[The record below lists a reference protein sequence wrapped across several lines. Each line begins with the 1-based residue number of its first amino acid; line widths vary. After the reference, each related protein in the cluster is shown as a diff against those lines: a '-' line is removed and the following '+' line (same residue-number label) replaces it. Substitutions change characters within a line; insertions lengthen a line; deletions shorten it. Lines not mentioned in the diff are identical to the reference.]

1 MSPTNK
7 EQILQMNLLV
17 GSYAD
22 VEHEVKRVV
31 EGCFG
36 RHGEYTYTLSKF
48 ESNIDYVGES
58 VLGST
63 HEAFTAANTSY
74 SVQATAKWTP
84 A

>member
-1 MSPTNK
+1 MSPTNQ
-7 EQILQMNLLV
+7 EQTLRMHLLV

-36 RHGEYTYTLSKF
+36 RHGEYTYSLSKF
-48 ESNIDYVGES
+48 ESNIDYVDEGGFGEP
-58 VLGST
+58 VYYVPT
-63 HEAFTAANTSY
+63 ITSY
-74 SVQATAKWTP
+74 TVTATAKWIP

>member
-1 MSPTNK
+1 MSPTN
-7 EQILQMNLLV
+7 EVQILQMNLLV

-36 RHGEYTYTLSKF
+36 PYGEYTYTLSKF
-48 ESNIDYVGES
+48 ESNIDYVDEGGFGEPVS
-58 VLGST
+58 YAPT
-63 HEAFTAANTSY
+63 TTSY
-74 SVQATAKWTP
+74 SVQATAKWIP